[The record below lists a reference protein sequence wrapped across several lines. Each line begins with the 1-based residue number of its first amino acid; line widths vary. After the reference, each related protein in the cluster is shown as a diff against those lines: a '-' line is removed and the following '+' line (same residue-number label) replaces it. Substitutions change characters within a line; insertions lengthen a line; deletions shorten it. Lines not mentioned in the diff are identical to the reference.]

1 MKNHFIILN
10 KLKLMEVSE
19 INKID
24 PSYCMQITGNDTIK
38 VRDLFPNT
46 KPVKTFYPKLM
57 EVSDINKI
65 NPLYCMEITGHDTIK
80 VRDLFT
86 NNKPIKSCHSN
97 NLMMVNIEKTGNK
110 VILKNGS
117 QLNHFILTVKYLL
130 RSNNFLMIDK
140 EGIFV
145 KILNLNNL
153 PKLMANNPLDIIN
166 DFNNQII
173 NCMDPNSYLVINN
186 QIVMNL
192 GLISNYDS
200 RVVISVGTFKNAEI
214 AKSAY
219 DFMTSKFESN
229 TFYL

>member
-1 MKNHFIILN
+1 
-10 KLKLMEVSE
+10 MEIS
-19 INKID
+19 N
-24 PSYCMQITGNDTIK
+24 
-38 VRDLFPNT
+38 
-46 KPVKTFYPKLM
+46 
-57 EVSDINKI
+57 INKI

-110 VILKNGS
+110 VILRNGS

>member
-1 MKNHFIILN
+1 
-10 KLKLMEVSE
+10 MEVSE

-65 NPLYCMEITGHDTIK
+65 NPLYCMEITGNDSIK
-80 VRDLFT
+80 VRDLFPNT
-86 NNKPIKSCHSN
+86 KHLNNFHPN
-97 NLMMVNIEKTGNK
+97 NLFVVNFERTANK
-110 VILKNGS
+110 VVLKNGS
-117 QLNHFILTVKYLL
+117 GLNHFILTLKYLL

-145 KILNLNNL
+145 KIMNLNNL
-153 PKLMANNPLDIIN
+153 PKHMSNNPLNIIN
-166 DFNNQII
+166 DFNNRII
-173 NCMDPNSYLVINN
+173 NCMDPNSYLINNN

-192 GLISNYDS
+192 GQISNYDS
-200 RVVISVGTFKNAEI
+200 WVVISVGTFKNPES
-214 AKSAY
+214 AKLAF
-219 DFMTSKFESN
+219 DFMKSSFESN